1 MKLFTLE
8 SRQRK
13 MNIIII
19 GIYKKIKILKENIT
33 KYVAVRKIFLNK
45 T

>member
-8 SRQRK
+8 SRQIK

-19 GIYKKIKILKENIT
+19 EIYKKIKILKENIT
-33 KYVAVRKIFLNK
+33 KYVVVRKIFLF
-45 T
+45 